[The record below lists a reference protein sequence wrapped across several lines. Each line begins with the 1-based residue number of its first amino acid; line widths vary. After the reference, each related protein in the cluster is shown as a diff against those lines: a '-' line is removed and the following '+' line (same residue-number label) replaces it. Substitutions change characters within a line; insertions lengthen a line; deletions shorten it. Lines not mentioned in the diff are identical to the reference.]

1 MAMNAPE
8 RSPDEEVSAFVDGEL
23 RATARDR
30 IVGTLYGDPELRRAW
45 ARFHLI
51 GDVLRGAGPVPGAG
65 SIAGKVGE
73 ALSGERVVPFE
84 PRARRVGPGPLAGA
98 ALAASVAA
106 LAILGV
112 RSLDDGSGPR
122 PPAAGASPYE
132 SVAGAAPVAADPAPP
147 RIVTASA
154 QPSRPA
160 PPRRSAAE
168 TDAGARLNAYL
179 VNHNE
184 YAGNGV
190 LPYVRIV
197 GDQSA
202 AGGYR

>member
-1 MAMNAPE
+1 MNAPK

-30 IVGTLYGDPELRRAW
+30 IVGALYRDPELRRAW
-45 ARFHLI
+45 SRFHLI

-65 SIAGKVGE
+65 SIAAKVGE

-84 PRARRVGPGPLAGA
+84 ARARRVAPGPLAGA
-98 ALAASVAA
+98 ALAASIAA

-112 RSLDDGSGPR
+112 RSLDDGGGSQ
-122 PPAAGASPYE
+122 PPVAGASRPE
-132 SVAGAAPVAADPAPP
+132 SVAGAAPAAVDPAPP
-147 RIVTASA
+147 RIVAASA
-154 QPSRPA
+154 PPSLPA
-160 PPRRSAAE
+160 SPRRDAAE
-168 TDAGARLNAYL
+168 MDAAARLNAYL

-184 YAGNGV
+184 HAGNGV

-197 GDQSA
+197 GYQSA
-202 AGGYR
+202 AGDYR

>member
-1 MAMNAPE
+1 MNAPE

-23 RATARDR
+23 RARVRDR
-30 IVGTLYGDPELRRAW
+30 IVGTLYGDPELRRTW

-84 PRARRVGPGPLAGA
+84 PRARRVVPGALAGA

-112 RSLDDGSGPR
+112 RSLDDGSDPH
-122 PPAAGASPYE
+122 PPAAGASRYE
-132 SVAGAAPVAADPAPP
+132 SVAGAAPIAADPAPP

-154 QPSRPA
+154 SPPPLPA
-160 PPRRSAAE
+160 SPRRSAAE
-168 TDAGARLNAYL
+168 MDAAARLNAYL

-197 GDQSA
+197 GYQSA